1 MITEQASI
9 IGGLA
14 AVAAAFITAVAGP
27 AIQRWRVK
35 HRGPLDEAQQIQ
47 AMTVTQA
54 KLSADFAAQVLAAS
68 VAQQADAA
76 AARAQ
81 AADLLSKLR
90 AAEAEAD
97 ELIRKLRAE
106 TRRAESYGQAL
117 DANNIPRPIG
127 A

>member
-1 MITEQASI
+1 MITEPGTLGAVAVI
-9 IGGLA
+9 AA
-14 AVAAAFITAVAGP
+14 AVGGVAAP
-27 AIQRWRVK
+27 LIQRWRVK

-68 VAQQADAA
+68 VAQQADAK
-76 AARAQ
+76 AAREQ
-81 AADLLSKLR
+81 AADLLAKLR

-97 ELIRKLRAE
+97 VLIRKLRAE
-106 TRRAESYGQAL
+106 TRRAEAYGEAL
-117 DANNIPRPIG
+117 DAHNIPRPIG